1 MVLLILL
8 FAFMGDWVGR
18 WADRARKSLTERAVT
33 ICRSDTFTGLSV
45 SSNMLHSSST
55 LNKVSQAYAACTFC
69 CVPRNMVSAFNALAA
84 TDAAKLAEEEALK
97 KEQEEAA
104 KLEAKRRNAGL
115 VAGAAV
121 GGGVALAGAG
131 LMAANQAGADTDT
144 V

>member
-1 MVLLILL
+1 
-8 FAFMGDWVGR
+8 
-18 WADRARKSLTERAVT
+18 
-33 ICRSDTFTGLSV
+33 
-45 SSNMLHSSST
+45 
-55 LNKVSQAYAACTFC
+55 
-69 CVPRNMVSAFNALAA
+69 MVSAFNALAA

-131 LMAANQAGADTDT
+131 LMAANQAGRDTDNVEIIT
-144 V
+144 SMYL